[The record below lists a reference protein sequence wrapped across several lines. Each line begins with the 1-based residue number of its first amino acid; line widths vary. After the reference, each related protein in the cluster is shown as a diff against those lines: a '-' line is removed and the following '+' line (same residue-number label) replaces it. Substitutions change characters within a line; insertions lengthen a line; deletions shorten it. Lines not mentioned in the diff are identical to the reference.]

1 MTFYKTQCKDT
12 PVDENLICA
21 AVNRSQVQQTLA
33 ADNSSTAL
41 CNLTITEH
49 ACSLAEHLTQRNLA
63 SLLKCSLES
72 QRTYPVEVWKLFF
85 QKAAPALDQ
94 ALETF
99 TTTAPNNSN
108 QALSNALE
116 ALGEVRLSSFG
127 QAQLQS
133 KDFIADWFQKK
144 IRPFLAS
151 PSTNFLFCLSSNNF
165 SCLTYQT
172 VIKAF
177 NNQRA
182 FMDTNRQRTVFTHF
196 IKPFLSKNDS
206 SDPGCVSSVNGSQ
219 DWLQANLGSFS
230 EFATLQDLQ
239 ALYPNFSSIEILSE
253 LAPSQVAQLL
263 LSSEKSNDTD
273 LIDRVFDRLED
284 GNALKNVDEF
294 LTQLNANGKVP
305 EFTPA
310 VRDRCMDRTFVII
323 GPLFSG
329 FNRDDFDFW
338 FNVRLVPILG
348 SFRPQMLRNATSGI
362 NCTNYHIVVRGIAKV
377 FPAIPVQRLQGIAN
391 ALLGYL
397 KQSASVINTPACRQG
412 IKSDAEWI
420 ETNLGPFSQYTPYSD
435 LKVFNLS
442 QETVVGVLSPQ
453 QKAELILDPDSGA
466 LEDPTLVRVVLTNLT
481 ESGDDLQITQFFQTF
496 TKINK
501 QKNVTFI
508 KNPAVRDIILNLTL
522 TVLAPQFEDFKPE
535 GFQLWFQVYLVPVIA
550 SLNPNS
556 LRVIPINISCASYTA
571 ILTGLRESLKILP
584 LDLSKGVR
592 SSMESLKKTFPRC
605 SVPDSFMV
613 SSLLQTYHRD

>member
-1 MTFYKTQCKDT
+1 MVVRTGY
-12 PVDENLICA
+12 
-21 AVNRSQVQQTLA
+21 RQTL
-33 ADNSSTAL
+33 
-41 CNLTITEH
+41 
-49 ACSLAEHLTQRNLA
+49 
-63 SLLKCSLES
+63 
-72 QRTYPVEVWKLFF
+72 
-85 QKAAPALDQ
+85 
-94 ALETF
+94 
-99 TTTAPNNSN
+99 
-108 QALSNALE
+108 
-116 ALGEVRLSSFG
+116 
-127 QAQLQS
+127 
-133 KDFIADWFQKK
+133 
-144 IRPFLAS
+144 
-151 PSTNFLFCLSSNNF
+151 
-165 SCLTYQT
+165 
-172 VIKAF
+172 
-177 NNQRA
+177 
-182 FMDTNRQRTVFTHF
+182 
-196 IKPFLSKNDS
+196 
-206 SDPGCVSSVNGSQ
+206 
-219 DWLQANLGSFS
+219 
-230 EFATLQDLQ
+230 
-239 ALYPNFSSIEILSE
+239 IEILSE

-263 LSSEKSNDTD
+263 LGSEKSNDTD

-362 NCTNYHIVVRGIAKV
+362 NCTNYHIVVSGIAKV
-377 FPAIPVQRLQGIAN
+377 FPAIPMQRLQGIAN

-571 ILTGLRESLKILP
+571 ILTGLRESLKFLP